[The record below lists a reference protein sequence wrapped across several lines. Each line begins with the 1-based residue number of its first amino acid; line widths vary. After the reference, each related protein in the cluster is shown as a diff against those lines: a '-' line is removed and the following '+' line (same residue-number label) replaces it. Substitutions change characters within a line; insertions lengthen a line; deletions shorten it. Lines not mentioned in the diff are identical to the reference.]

1 MVRVTKK
8 KAQPKSGPLQ
18 SDILLSR
25 LNALHP
31 KAIDLSLGRTRN
43 LLEKLNNPEKLLKSV
58 VHIAGTNGKGSTLA
72 FIKSICEKSGLKVNC
87 YTSPHLI
94 RFAER
99 IYLSGQ
105 NIAETTLSLLLEEC
119 EEANAG
125 SAITLFEITTAA
137 AFLAFSR
144 SPADITLIET
154 GLGGRFDA
162 TNVIEDPLLT
172 IITPI
177 SKDHTDWLGNTI
189 TKIAFEKAGILKPGG
204 RALIGPQMREAND
217 VIKNQAKKLG
227 VETIRYGKDW
237 RVSNSMD
244 GFTLSAKDFNSDFPR
259 PSLLGEHQVINS
271 ATAVMASKLLTKSV
285 ITNNFIR
292 EGLISAS
299 WEGRLQN
306 LQGLSTKGLPQGWSL
321 WLDGGHNPGAAK
333 ALTKVISQWQDK
345 PIHLIFGYMK
355 SRDPKEFLRPM
366 KNYIET
372 LHAIDIP
379 GEQSSLK
386 ASECKFAAQELGISA
401 TKSNS
406 FLEAIKEITV
416 KSKKPSRILICG
428 SLYLVGDVLKYE
440 TTGFDR

>member
-1 MVRVTKK
+1 MVRVAKK

-18 SDILLSR
+18 SDILLAR

-31 KAIDLSLGRTRN
+31 KAIDLSLGRIKN
-43 LLEKLNNPEKLLKSV
+43 LLRKLNNPEKLLKSI

-72 FIKSICEKSGLKVNC
+72 FIKSICENAGLKVNC

-94 RFAER
+94 SFAER

-105 NIAETTLSLLLEEC
+105 NIAETTLSLILEEC

-125 SAITLFEITTAA
+125 SAVTLFEITTAA

-189 TKIAFEKAGILKPGG
+189 TKITFEKAGILKPGSC
-204 RALIGPQMREAND
+204 ALIGPQIPEANV
-217 VIKNQAKKLG
+217 VIENQAKKLG
-227 VETIRYGKDW
+227 IETIRYGKDW
-237 RVSNSMD
+237 SFSSSMD
-244 GFTLSAKDFNSDFPR
+244 GFTLSTKNFHTDFPR
-259 PSLLGEHQVINS
+259 PSLLGEHQVTNS
-271 ATAVMASKLLTKSV
+271 ATAVMASKLLTKPV
-285 ITNNFIR
+285 ITNDVIS
-292 EGLISAS
+292 EGLISTS
-299 WEGRLQN
+299 WEGRLQK
-306 LQGLSTKGLPQGWSL
+306 LQGPSTKFLPKGGSL
-321 WLDGGHNPGAAK
+321 WLDGGHNPSAAK
-333 ALTKVISQWQDK
+333 AIAKVISQWQDQ
-345 PIHLIFGYMK
+345 PVHLIFGYMK
-355 SRDPKEFLRPM
+355 SRDPKEFLKPLA
-366 KNYIET
+366 KYIGT

-379 GEQSSLK
+379 GEQSSLT
-386 ASECKFAAQELGISA
+386 AGECKLAARDLGISA

-406 FLEAIKEITV
+406 FLEAIEKITAR
-416 KSKKPSRILICG
+416 SKKPSRILICG
-428 SLYLVGDVLKYE
+428 SLYLVGNVLNYE
-440 TTGFDR
+440 KTRSDK

>member
-8 KAQPKSGPLQ
+8 KTQPKSGPLQ
-18 SDILLSR
+18 SDILLAR

-43 LLEKLNNPEKLLKSV
+43 LLRRLNNPEKLLKSI

-72 FIKSICEKSGLKVNC
+72 VIKSICEKAGLKVNC

-105 NIAETTLSLLLEEC
+105 NIVETTLSLILEEC

-189 TKIAFEKAGILKPGG
+189 SKIAFEKAGILKPGS
-204 RALIGPQMREAND
+204 RALIGPQMSEANV
-217 VIKNQAKKLG
+217 VIENQAKKLG
-227 VETIRYGKDW
+227 IETIMYGKDW
-237 RVSNSMD
+237 RFSPSMD

-285 ITNNFIR
+285 ITDNFIK

-299 WEGRLQN
+299 WEGRLQK
-306 LQGLSTKGLPQGWSL
+306 LQGPSTKYLPQGWSL
-321 WLDGGHNPGAAK
+321 WLDGGHNPSAAE
-333 ALTKVISQWQDK
+333 AVAKVISKWQDQ

-355 SRDPKEFLRPM
+355 NRNPKEFLKPLA
-366 KNYIET
+366 KYIET

-379 GEQSSLK
+379 GEQSSLT
-386 ASECKFAAQELGISA
+386 ASECKLAAQELKISA

-406 FLEAIKEITV
+406 FLEAIEEITV
-416 KSKKPSRILICG
+416 RSKKPSRILICG

-440 TTGFDR
+440 KSGFDR